1 MCEYCEGK
9 KAFVAEYTGKG
20 IHTMKQ
26 NLNFIF
32 GRGEDDGI
40 AHIDNRILYV
50 DNSSKEY
57 AELGFRIN
65 YCPNCGEKI
74 RDEGITNV

>member
-26 NLNFIF
+26 NLNFIL
-32 GRGEDDGI
+32 GEVKMMVL
-40 AHIDNRILYV
+40 HI
-50 DNSSKEY
+50 
-57 AELGFRIN
+57 
-65 YCPNCGEKI
+65 
-74 RDEGITNV
+74 